1 MSDWQPGW
9 HETVNKKRQICLCK
23 FCFFLEIFSW
33 NLSFCKIKFLWK
45 SKVIQLALAMLS
57 CILQSKIRET
67 SSVWFFFS
75 FPFFCFVLNFTAL
88 SLSQNICL
96 YFLGKYRDFY
106 QFVKEMKLKL
116 LVLNY
121 INGMEYKCLKGKCFW
136 RKLDIKVEIFLECD
150 ILKKKGFSEVNWMR
164 PSILYY
170 ISLIL

>member
-1 MSDWQPGW
+1 MTIHENHPILMTDW
-9 HETVNKKRQICLCK
+9 HATASKKIDFTNCV
-23 FCFFLEIFSW
+23 FFLEIFSW

-67 SSVWFFFS
+67 SSFWFFFS
-75 FPFFCFVLNFTAL
+75 FLFFCFVLNFTAL

-116 LVLNY
+116 LVFKL
-121 INGMEYKCLKGKCFW
+121 YKW
-136 RKLDIKVEIFLECD
+136 NTNSV
-150 ILKKKGFSEVNWMR
+150 
-164 PSILYY
+164 
-170 ISLIL
+170 